1 MPGVLLGV
9 HCTKNV
15 GSAKLW
21 AVIAHA
27 ERLLPKQGGDASL
40 QLFGVTRINKVVGA
54 WGFGPV
60 AASGNLP
67 LAGRGLV

>member
-1 MPGVLLGV
+1 MHNG
-9 HCTKNV
+9 

-21 AVIAHA
+21 AVIVHA
-27 ERLLPKQGGDASL
+27 ERFLPNQGGDASL
-40 QLFGVTRINKVVGA
+40 QAFGVTQIDKVVGA

-67 LAGRGLV
+67 VVDSFDY